1 MNKDKIKRTRL
12 KRLIRARV
20 NVDDAHMEITWI
32 KREYES
38 YSCFLLRK
46 TIDQIGRT
54 SKMTIYSQSN
64 MSIYS
69 F

>member
-32 KREYES
+32 KRE
-38 YSCFLLRK
+38 
-46 TIDQIGRT
+46 
-54 SKMTIYSQSN
+54 
-64 MSIYS
+64 
-69 F
+69 